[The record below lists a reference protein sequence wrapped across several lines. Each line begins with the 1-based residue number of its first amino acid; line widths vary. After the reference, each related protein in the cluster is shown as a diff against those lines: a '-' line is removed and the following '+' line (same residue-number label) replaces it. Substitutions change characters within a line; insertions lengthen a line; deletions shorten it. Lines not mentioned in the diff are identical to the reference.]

1 MNTRQIRERLRSAPA
16 CAPNTVGERFDRG
29 WRTAWAVFLLWAATA
44 IASPAQTFTTLA
56 NFNGANADP
65 VGTLAQGSDGNFY
78 GTTFGDQ
85 ETGFAGT
92 VFKMTP
98 TGTLTTL
105 YGFCSQGGCVDGA
118 APLAGLIE
126 GKDGAFYGTTYGGGA
141 NSSGTVF
148 KITRAGKLTTLYSFC
163 NGSGCA
169 EGAGP
174 SAALVEGSDGNFY
187 RTTTEFGAGN
197 SGTVF
202 KMTPAGILTTLYSFC
217 SKAGCADGAVP
228 SAALVEEA
236 TAISTGQLI
245 RAETLI
251 TPARYSKSRRREP

>member
-1 MNTRQIRERLRSAPA
+1 MEIWEAQDDERGRLRTARPSSLGGFKPDANHGYLSNLLRRDRMNTRQIRERLRSAPA

-29 WRTAWAVFLLWAATA
+29 WKTAWAVFLLWAATA

-118 APLAGLIE
+118 APWPG
-126 GKDGAFYGTTYGGGA
+126 
-141 NSSGTVF
+141 
-148 KITRAGKLTTLYSFC
+148 
-163 NGSGCA
+163 
-169 EGAGP
+169 
-174 SAALVEGSDGNFY
+174 
-187 RTTTEFGAGN
+187 
-197 SGTVF
+197 
-202 KMTPAGILTTLYSFC
+202 
-217 SKAGCADGAVP
+217 
-228 SAALVEEA
+228 
-236 TAISTGQLI
+236 
-245 RAETLI
+245 
-251 TPARYSKSRRREP
+251 